1 MEVKVFDIIPTE
13 ISKDPQEFL
22 SFLGGPAIIN
32 AGPDTEEN
40 VIVSCLMHGNE
51 PSGYFAVHKILQK
64 ISKQHN
70 LKKKVQFVFM
80 NVRAALEGETFSHRF
95 CDDESDMNRIW
106 GVPGTNSDQNNVVKF
121 MMNFIEKSK
130 PELLVDL
137 HNTTGSNPV
146 FAITNSFEKETLEA
160 AAVASNIIWLHSSK
174 STLSKWATNI
184 CPSITI
190 ECGKNIDPRSDDNA
204 VTVLRNLLIH
214 FGALEGTTEPNEN
227 IRLLYEAEPIEVK
240 THDIYVADENS
251 GHDIVLMNNIEG
263 FNTVE
268 LNNRG
273 TDPKILF
280 ANLEKLLSIPSKKNS
295 AESSNLI
302 FELDIPKNLP
312 DIVFIDDSRML
323 RAFYFLIKTLTL
335 NITDGKVSITGRIR
349 KMVLILYIRLHA
361 QAIPDTKQKK
371 IEKLIQRE
379 EGLLFIPSKEDPI
392 ELCLANLEL
401 ECLHSAIKLINN
413 SSKLIEIEI
422 STPFPYGIEYLNQ
435 YYDPKINSKS
445 N

>member
-1 MEVKVFDIIPTE
+1 MTYPNGRRRTFEVYKAPFNDDQGNIAGLIGISRDITDRINTRKALESSHTE
-13 ISKDPQEFL
+13 QKQLSAKPAEVLTSLTAQLLDHLNSIDYSNQNSLEFL
-22 SFLGGPAIIN
+22 QPKLLTEGLYSFI
-32 AGPDTEEN
+32 
-40 VIVSCLMHGNE
+40 
-51 PSGYFAVHKILQK
+51 Q
-64 ISKQHN
+64 
-70 LKKKVQFVFM
+70 
-80 NVRAALEGETFSHRF
+80 
-95 CDDESDMNRIW
+95 
-106 GVPGTNSDQNNVVKF
+106 
-121 MMNFIEKSK
+121 
-130 PELLVDL
+130 
-137 HNTTGSNPV
+137 
-146 FAITNSFEKETLEA
+146 
-160 AAVASNIIWLHSSK
+160 
-174 STLSKWATNI
+174 
-184 CPSITI
+184 SI
-190 ECGKNIDPRSDDNA
+190 
-204 VTVLRNLLIH
+204 
-214 FGALEGTTEPNEN
+214 
-227 IRLLYEAEPIEVK
+227 
-240 THDIYVADENS
+240 
-251 GHDIVLMNNIEG
+251 

-445 N
+445 NGCTTISLVTQVFSD